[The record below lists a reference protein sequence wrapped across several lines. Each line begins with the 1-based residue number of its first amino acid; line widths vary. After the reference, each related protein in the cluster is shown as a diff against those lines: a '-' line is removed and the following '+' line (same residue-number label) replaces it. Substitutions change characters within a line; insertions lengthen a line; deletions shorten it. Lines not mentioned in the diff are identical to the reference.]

1 MADRAEDLASVMLD
15 LLLRTDYANEAR
27 FRTLAAEQLASME
40 SAVRHSRTGRA
51 RPHAHT
57 AVCPC
62 MPGIARPP
70 GRCNGS
76 DDVVGGKPGC
86 WGLDI

>member
-40 SAVRHSRTGRA
+40 SAVRHSGARTHSRLPLHA
-51 RPHAHT
+51 RQ
-57 AVCPC
+57 
-62 MPGIARPP
+62 RPP
-70 GRCNGS
+70 AAPMQR
-76 DDVVGGKPGC
+76 
-86 WGLDI
+86 